1 LIDLQHRGEVPKML
15 PGSSIVAAPMMRWR
29 ISDWP

>member
-1 LIDLQHRGEVPKML
+1 ML

-29 ISDWP
+29 ISDWPYLLERITVS